1 MKRLLIV
8 LLAMAALA
16 PAYAAAVPGA
26 TQVTG
31 GGRGTIDNGASAFS
45 QFGFGASIAPDGSAQ
60 GHFNCLMAGSSL
72 FPDPQFQPL
81 MKVDGQ
87 VSTGSV
93 NAGAGTAVLRGSG
106 TLNLGPNGR
115 FPAQFSVAVKEGGPG
130 VGTLTL
136 TVLSPR
142 LGAAPVTLPVETVL
156 HGAIT
161 IH

>member
-8 LLAMAALA
+8 LLALGALA
-16 PAYAAAVPGA
+16 PAYAAAGPGA

-31 GGRGTIDNGASAFS
+31 GGRGTIDNGATAFS
-45 QFGFGASIAPDGSAQ
+45 QFGFGASIAPGGSAQ
-60 GHFNCLMAGSSL
+60 GHFNCLMAGSSA
-72 FPDPQFQPL
+72 FPGFEPL
-81 MKVDGQ
+81 MKVDGV
-87 VSTGSV
+87 VSSGSA
-93 NAGAGTAVLRGSG
+93 NTGAGTAVLSGSG
-106 TLNLGPNGR
+106 TLNLGPSGR
-115 FPAQFSVAVKEGGPG
+115 FPAQFSVALKEGGPG

-156 HGAIT
+156 HGGIT